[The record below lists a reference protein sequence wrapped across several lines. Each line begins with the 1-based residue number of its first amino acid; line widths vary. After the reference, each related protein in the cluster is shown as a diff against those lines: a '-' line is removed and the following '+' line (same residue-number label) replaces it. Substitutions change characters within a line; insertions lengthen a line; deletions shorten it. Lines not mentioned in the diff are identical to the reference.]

1 MCEIISVD
9 MDELSD
15 MFKQSAIYKSLKDNK
30 QLHLFSNSC
39 NFDLNMRNYKEL
51 CSAINTL
58 TYWRFDKI
66 PYSYYYKVQG
76 LAKTLKRIL
85 LENEHDLSL
94 QFETNRRFWELGIMV
109 LCDSRE
115 EQIAS
120 AKHHKLDSL
129 VEFLEKYT

>member
-1 MCEIISVD
+1 MCEIISID
-9 MDELSD
+9 MEDLSD
-15 MFKQSAIYKSLKDNK
+15 MFKQSAIYESLKHNN

-66 PYSYYYKVQG
+66 PHTFYYKVQG
-76 LAKTLKRIL
+76 LAQTLKCIL
-85 LENEHDLSL
+85 YDNERELSL

-120 AKHHKLDSL
+120 AKNLKLDNL
-129 VEFLEKYT
+129 VEFLEKNT

>member
-1 MCEIISVD
+1 

-15 MFKQSAIYKSLKDNK
+15 MFKQSAIYKSLNYNK

-51 CSAINTL
+51 CSALTTL
-58 TYWRFDKI
+58 TYWRFDKT
-66 PYSYYYKVQG
+66 PHTFYYKVQG
-76 LAKTLKRIL
+76 LAKTLKHIL

-94 QFETNRRFWELGIMV
+94 RFETNRTFWELGIMV

-115 EQIAS
+115 ERIES
-120 AKHHKLDSL
+120 AKNLKLDSL
-129 VEFLEKYT
+129 VEFLEKNT